1 MSPLLVLHLPMKLYW
16 LRGLEELLTTVV
28 QRDRVRLT
36 KDVRLCDVLEAAD
49 GCDVSRYAGEE

>member
-1 MSPLLVLHLPMKLYW
+1 MKLYW